1 MSTNRAD
8 HLYEAIWNVLDKYLG
23 DYQPEAL
30 LELID
35 ELYELA
41 DVEAE
46 RVRIAERYGLNI
58 TNEQHIGVR
67 NGK

>member
-8 HLYEAIWNVLDKYLG
+8 HLYDAIWNVLDKYLG

-46 RVRIAERYGLNI
+46 RVRVAKVMGATLLMNN
-58 TNEQHIGVR
+58 T
-67 NGK
+67 

>member
-8 HLYEAIWNVLDKYLG
+8 HLYDAIGDELDTLLGCTPKVLS
-23 DYQPEAL
+23 
-30 LELID
+30 ELID

-46 RVRIAERYGLNI
+46 RIRTTERYGVSKD
-58 TNEQHIGVR
+58 E
-67 NGK
+67 

>member
-8 HLYEAIWNVLDKYLG
+8 HLYDAIGNELDALMGHYPKVLSG
-23 DYQPEAL
+23 
-30 LELID
+30 LID

-46 RVRIAERYGLNI
+46 RVRTAERYG
-58 TNEQHIGVR
+58 VS
-67 NGK
+67 K

>member
-8 HLYEAIWNVLDKYLG
+8 HLYDAIGDELDALMGHYPKVLSG
-23 DYQPEAL
+23 
-30 LELID
+30 LID

-46 RVRIAERYGLNI
+46 RIRSQSKELK
-58 TNEQHIGVR
+58 ES
-67 NGK
+67 K